1 MDRAARNS
9 DGHETVRGAE
19 RALARLGSRK
29 EEKRAALHQG
39 KRGAL
44 DSGKKQSLEPHKPL
58 RRNREEVENS
68 EVGRERGRRPAL
80 ALTTTRR
87 LARLERLLHKG
98 IAATCLCPTHVAR
111 PRLEADCRALAQS
124 VDTQLHPG
132 ALSFLLPRSA
142 VCEGQ

>member
-1 MDRAARNS
+1 MRLC
-9 DGHETVRGAE
+9 TRG
-19 RALARLGSRK
+19 S
-29 EEKRAALHQG
+29 
-39 KRGAL
+39 GAL
-44 DSGKKQSLEPHKPL
+44 STEARSRVSSLTGRSL
-58 RRNREEVENS
+58 WRSREEVENS
-68 EVGRERGRRPAL
+68 EVGRERGRRPEL